1 MLDESQLTDLAYQD
15 DSPDH
20 LWLQSVSAHPPTTRQ
35 YRLVTPKGLG
45 GDLDGKYHARVAAA
59 EKAALAAVMGQWTR
73 DQQGAF
79 EP

>member
-1 MLDESQLTDLAYQD
+1 VLDESQLTDLAYQD

-45 GDLDGKYHARVAAA
+45 GDPEYHARVAAA